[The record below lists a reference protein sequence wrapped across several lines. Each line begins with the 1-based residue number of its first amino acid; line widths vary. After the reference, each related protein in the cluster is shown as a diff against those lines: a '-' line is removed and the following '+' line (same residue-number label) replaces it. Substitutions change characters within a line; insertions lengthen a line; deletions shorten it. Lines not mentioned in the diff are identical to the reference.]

1 MRAGEYMAGYVVR
14 RLLMIIPI
22 VLGVATITF
31 FLLKLAPGDP
41 VLAFLGDK
49 ATPAMVSK
57 LRESWG
63 LDRPLL
69 VQYFAFLFDLVR
81 GNLGQ
86 SFIYQVEVVQLIQTR
101 LPATLVLMLV
111 AMVFAVVIS
120 VSLSLWVSVSKS
132 TVASLVVRLVTA
144 TVQGMPT
151 FFIGSLLIAFVA
163 LKTGLFPVGGYG
175 STFPEQ
181 MRALVLPGLAV
192 ALSICPTLVRSLI
205 ASLNET
211 LDAPFVEFASAKGL
225 PRLQVITGYALRNS
239 SISAISVLGIQVGNL
254 VGGALI
260 VENVFAIPGI
270 GTLLL
275 RSVLT
280 RDFPVVQAL
289 TVVFGI
295 LVVVVYLLTDIVYSL
310 LDPRV
315 RAGKARS

>member
-1 MRAGEYMAGYVVR
+1 MFGYIIR

-22 VLGVATITF
+22 VVGVATITF

-41 VLAFLGDK
+41 ALAFLGDQ
-49 ATPAMVSK
+49 ATPAMVANLNKS
-57 LRESWG
+57 LG
-63 LDRPLL
+63 LDHPLV
-69 VQYFAFLFDLVR
+69 VQYLTFMFGLVH

-86 SFIYQVEVVQLIQTR
+86 SFYYRVGVSHLIETR
-101 LPATLVLMLV
+101 LPTTLLLMLV
-111 AMVFAVVIS
+111 SIVFAVVIS
-120 VSLSLWVSVSKS
+120 VPLSLWAAVSKS
-132 TVASLVVRLVTA
+132 TAVGLVVRLVTA

-151 FFIGSLLIAFVA
+151 FFIGTLLIAFVA

-175 STFPEQ
+175 TTFPEQ
-181 MRALVLPGLAV
+181 IRALVLPGLAV
-192 ALSICPTLVRSLI
+192 AVSICPALVRSLI

-211 LDAPFVEFASAKGL
+211 LEAPFVEFASTKGL
-225 PRLQVITGYALRNS
+225 PRLQVIVGYALRNS
-239 SISAISVLGIQVGNL
+239 SISAISVLGILAGNL
-254 VGGALI
+254 VGGALV

-275 RSVLT
+275 SSVLA

-295 LVVVVYLLTDIVYSL
+295 LVVVIYLLTDIVYSL

-315 RAGKARS
+315 RARQARR